1 MNFQIIFGLL
11 AIITCSAGFADV
23 GTSAFELKGRKLD
36 RFYFNGN
43 LDLRVQNEADDGAD
57 NRLNQRMAVRLS
69 AATEFD
75 SWSSGQI
82 EVATG
87 SSSRSPR
94 QTLGDQKNPGF
105 ARRTFGLQ
113 RAFIDYHPEPWISLK
128 VGRIPQS
135 HETVGDSGNL
145 LDGSVALEGALV
157 ETAIGLG
164 SGKLK
169 IAGGSHWIR
178 ENYDFFYSEDV
189 SDIML
194 NWGQVSYHLDFL
206 SVGAG
211 FFNFASIQGA
221 AFTDLNI
228 DASAAGNSQDPAG
241 TVKNRFLPKQAF
253 AEYRWNLGP
262 GELKF
267 FVETLIN
274 DETVDPNKAV
284 WTGFGWKASQF
295 SSLVA
300 YGEIDSDAV
309 PSFTTDSSFADGNTD
324 SKGFMINLAWKFS
337 KNFRIEFTQ
346 YLNRL
351 KKSTTDDQYL
361 ISQLD
366 ARFSL

>member
-1 MNFQIIFGLL
+1 MNFRIMFGLL
-11 AIITCSAGFADV
+11 AIITCSSGFAEV
-23 GTSAFELKGRKLD
+23 ATSAFELKGRKLD

-43 LDLRVQNEADDGAD
+43 LDLRLQNEADDGAD
-57 NRLNQRMAVRLS
+57 NRTNQRMAVRLS
-69 AATEFD
+69 AASEFD
-75 SWSSGQI
+75 SWTSGLI
-82 EVATG
+82 EIATG
-87 SSSRSPR
+87 TSNRSVR

-105 ARRTFGLQ
+105 PRRSIGLQ
-113 RAFIDYHPEPWISLK
+113 RAFIDYHPQPWISLK
-128 VGRIPQS
+128 VGRTPQS

-145 LDGSVALEGALV
+145 LDGSVALEGALIESSV
-157 ETAIGLG
+157 GLG
-164 SGKLK
+164 SGRLKL
-169 IAGGSHWIR
+169 AGGSHWIR

-194 NWGQVSYHLDFL
+194 NWGQVSYHLESL

-228 DASAAGNSQDPAG
+228 DAGADGNSQEPAG

-253 AEYRWNLGP
+253 AEYRWTLSS
-262 GELKF
+262 GELRL

-274 DETVDPNKAV
+274 DETVDPNKAI
-284 WTGFGWKASQF
+284 WAGFGWRASQF
-295 SSLVA
+295 SGLMA

-324 SKGFMINLAWKFS
+324 SKGVMMNLTWRFS
-337 KNFRIEFTQ
+337 KNFRVEFTQ

-351 KKSTTDDQYL
+351 RKSTSDDQYL
-361 ISQLD
+361 MSQLD